1 MPRIT
6 VDEISRKEFSFA
18 NKGYNQKEVDDFL
31 DDICD
36 EMERM
41 EAEIMDLKQKTSV
54 VRPIA
59 QEPAAVSEENEKSFR
74 EVLAMA
80 VQVKEE
86 AIRKAKEDA
95 DAIRSKAETEAAERL
110 DGLAGERKSLEE
122 EVAALRKTAAD
133 YRTRFEALLQAQQ
146 EALEK
151 ASDLFSG
158 ADRNDRTGG
167 DFICLDSGRTDGGC
181 GTWIPSCR
189 SRRT

>member
-54 VRPIA
+54 VRPAA
-59 QEPAAVSEENEKSFR
+59 QEPAAVSTENEQSFR

-95 DAIRSKAETEAAERL
+95 EAIRTKAENEAAERL
-110 DGLAGERKSLEE
+110 DGLSEERKSLEA

-133 YRTRFEALLQAQQ
+133 YRARFEALLQAQQ

-151 ASDLFSG
+151 ASDLF
-158 ADRNDRTGG
+158 
-167 DFICLDSGRTDGGC
+167 
-181 GTWIPSCR
+181 
-189 SRRT
+189 

>member
-41 EAEIMDLKQKTSV
+41 ESEIMDLKQKTSV
-54 VRPIA
+54 VRPVS
-59 QEPAAVSEENEKSFR
+59 QEPAAVSAENEQSFR

-95 DAIRSKAETEAAERL
+95 EAIRTKAENEAAERL
-110 DGLAGERKSLEE
+110 DGLSEERKSLEA
-122 EVAALRKTAAD
+122 EVAALRKAAAD
-133 YRTRFEALLQAQQ
+133 YRAQFETLLQAQQ

-151 ASDLFSG
+151 ASDLF
-158 ADRNDRTGG
+158 
-167 DFICLDSGRTDGGC
+167 
-181 GTWIPSCR
+181 
-189 SRRT
+189 

>member
-1 MPRIT
+1 MERVT
-6 VDEISRKEFSFA
+6 VDLISTKEFSHVS
-18 NKGYNQKEVDDFL
+18 KGYNPKEVDEFL

-41 EAEIMDLKQKTSV
+41 ESEIMDLKQKTSV
-54 VRPIA
+54 VRPVA
-59 QEPAAVSEENEKSFR
+59 PEPAAVSAENEQSFR

-95 DAIRSKAETEAAERL
+95 EAIRTKAENEAAERL
-110 DGLAGERKSLEE
+110 DGLSEERKELEQ

-133 YRTRFEALLQAQQ
+133 YRARFEALLQAQQ

-151 ASDLFSG
+151 ASDLF
-158 ADRNDRTGG
+158 
-167 DFICLDSGRTDGGC
+167 
-181 GTWIPSCR
+181 
-189 SRRT
+189 

>member
-18 NKGYNQKEVDDFL
+18 NKGYNQKEVDDLL

-41 EAEIMDLKQKTSV
+41 ESEIMDLKQKTSV
-54 VRPIA
+54 VRTAP
-59 QEPAAVSEENEKSFR
+59 QEPAAVSAENEESFR

-95 DAIRSKAETEAAERL
+95 DAIRAKAENEAAERL
-110 DGLAGERKSLEE
+110 DGLSEERKELEQ

-133 YRTRFEALLQAQQ
+133 YRARFEALLQAQQ

-151 ASDLFSG
+151 ASDLF
-158 ADRNDRTGG
+158 
-167 DFICLDSGRTDGGC
+167 
-181 GTWIPSCR
+181 
-189 SRRT
+189 

>member
-41 EAEIMDLKQKTSV
+41 ESEIMDLKQKTSV
-54 VRPIA
+54 VRPVA
-59 QEPAAVSEENEKSFR
+59 PEPAAVSAENEQSFR

-95 DAIRSKAETEAAERL
+95 EAIRTKAENEAAERL
-110 DGLAGERKSLEE
+110 DGLSEERKELEQ

-133 YRTRFEALLQAQQ
+133 YRAQFEALLQAQQ

-151 ASDLFSG
+151 ASDLF
-158 ADRNDRTGG
+158 
-167 DFICLDSGRTDGGC
+167 
-181 GTWIPSCR
+181 
-189 SRRT
+189 

>member
-41 EAEIMDLKQKTSV
+41 ESEIMDLKQKTSV
-54 VRPIA
+54 ARPAA
-59 QEPAAVSEENEKSFR
+59 QEPAAVSTENEQSFR

-95 DAIRSKAETEAAERL
+95 EAIRTKAENEAAERL
-110 DGLAGERKSLEE
+110 DGLSEERKSLEA
-122 EVAALRKTAAD
+122 EVAALRKAAAD
-133 YRTRFEALLQAQQ
+133 YRAQFEALLQAQQ

-151 ASDLFSG
+151 ASDLF
-158 ADRNDRTGG
+158 
-167 DFICLDSGRTDGGC
+167 
-181 GTWIPSCR
+181 
-189 SRRT
+189 